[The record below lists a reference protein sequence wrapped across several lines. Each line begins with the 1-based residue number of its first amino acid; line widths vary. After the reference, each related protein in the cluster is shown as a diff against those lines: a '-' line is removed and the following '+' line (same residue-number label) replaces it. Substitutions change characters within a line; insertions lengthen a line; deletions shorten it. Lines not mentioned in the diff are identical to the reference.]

1 MSYVSV
7 QLLKA
12 AVEAIKGKHPLAV
25 AILPSMV
32 RAGVRVVTKQD
43 RGRPYGSG
51 DEVALLKEF
60 FAVPGA
66 PAGKPYRAIWETQKG
81 KYWRDDRYAGRSFQ
95 RMRTDRSGKGHGLL
109 QAKRSGGKDLWG
121 LTRNCGPE
129 LLDEAGEPVRL
140 IDLAIWYGRNWDV
153 ADLSELQ
160 SDFLEEFPLN
170 QDDLVGTL
178 YVEGIP
184 EEYKAIPLAPEP
196 VTVQELQE
204 GADVAVVLLESE
216 LSDSDD
222 LLLIVQTLLR
232 DGYAGV
238 IFTGPP
244 GTSKTWY
251 AGQIAAKLTDG
262 DPARVRFVQFHP
274 SYQYEDFVEG
284 FVPDEEGE
292 GFELRPKHLLE
303 MCDQAAQIGEDP
315 CFLVIDELSRSDPA
329 RVFGEALTYIESTKR
344 GIAFRLASGT
354 EVAIPANLFILATM
368 NEFDRGVDEVDAAFE
383 RRFAR
388 IQMDPNPAYLDTI
401 LTRSGM
407 PDQLRARVRRFFMS
421 LSNHREERARI
432 GHAYFD
438 GIRDEEGLQRLWDH
452 QLRFQLSKAF
462 RLNPDTFDKV
472 ERDWKK
478 VFKSSGDSESAA
490 DQSEAIGDGNT
501 P

>member
-1 MSYVSV
+1 M
-7 QLLKA
+7 
-12 AVEAIKGKHPLAV
+12 
-25 AILPSMV
+25 
-32 RAGVRVVTKQD
+32 
-43 RGRPYGSG
+43 
-51 DEVALLKEF
+51 
-60 FAVPGA
+60 
-66 PAGKPYRAIWETQKG
+66 
-81 KYWRDDRYAGRSFQ
+81 
-95 RMRTDRSGKGHGLL
+95 
-109 QAKRSGGKDLWG
+109 
-121 LTRNCGPE
+121 
-129 LLDEAGEPVRL
+129 
-140 IDLAIWYGRNWDV
+140 
-153 ADLSELQ
+153 
-160 SDFLEEFPLN
+160 
-170 QDDLVGTL
+170 
-178 YVEGIP
+178 
-184 EEYKAIPLAPEP
+184 
-196 VTVQELQE
+196 
-204 GADVAVVLLESE
+204 AVVLLESE

-407 PDQLRARVRRFFMS
+407 PDQLRARVRRSMPRPLHQRS
-421 LSNHREERARI
+421 AGRTAGTTDQRA
-432 GHAYFD
+432 
-438 GIRDEEGLQRLWDH
+438 
-452 QLRFQLSKAF
+452 
-462 RLNPDTFDKV
+462 
-472 ERDWKK
+472 
-478 VFKSSGDSESAA
+478 
-490 DQSEAIGDGNT
+490 
-501 P
+501 